1 MYLAVSS
8 PPANLSAVRLFWSP
22 AVPNPGDPQ
31 FPWLEIY
38 ATNLVNG
45 IAALP
50 QDEVDRYPFAP
61 SWGQCVAANGDFGG
75 QFQQVGLVAEEQYSP
90 GWNQWGFRFVDTR
103 SHLKENL
110 KFLLRSATV
119 GQAFGYRSR
128 LGING
133 VTYGVGGTDPEFWFG
148 RPTGDSDYEYS
159 GFRVF
164 STQLNYSLLQQ
175 WRPVQEN
182 YLWRNFAPVDGDPP
196 TGGGYDNIEEIRT
209 LNSPYYR
216 YTGSLANAAPTP
228 VLTNG
233 STSAYY
239 YRWTPDPESEPGA
252 YEQVGLQTNSS
263 GDVFLPNG
271 VRNVYGLPLLAVKG
285 ADVEV
290 PAGASAF
297 WFWEEVDPWYVQT
310 QPPALQTVGYYFNS
324 QTPYFRYGP
333 ARLPLPGTPD
343 FSVTNATPVLIA
355 PFGQLY
361 TVAGWAK
368 QAITNGYAGKFGYL
382 EQYFDQA
389 YTVDTNGVATTNVTG
404 LLSPYGEFFPT
415 EPGPAALVTL
425 PDLETGERGTCM
437 VQVIKLQLDVNHDG
451 VMDLSFGGPDNTS
464 ANRPFVFWVNNDRDY
479 SGNSADYGH
488 EVKLEG
494 TNAVL
499 FYGDGYGQGIGSH
512 RDMEDLAR
520 LWICGMPAL
529 ATNAGY
535 QVTLSWNVS
544 SGSPAINLFRAA
556 ETNGGIGYLTNLAI
570 ATAQL
575 SGNNNYVLGGP
586 GWKIGTISASQ
597 SFTFPGT
604 YFTNSGDKYFLFEGA
619 GVGSGELVMTISQ
632 GTNVLARTSSWF
644 DLKDIKTMF
653 EQAHINH
660 PPVSPPNSA
669 LSDQSTF
676 QEDFTLSADSG
687 EAKQMIVF
695 VHGWRMELW
704 DYYSFSSTMFKR
716 LYWAGYQ
723 GRFASL
729 RWPCLSKGTDGTI
742 GQWLTFNRSEYI
754 SFMSAKA
761 AEEYLRALQARLPG
775 YSINVAAHS
784 QGNILMMETLK
795 RFLTNGSPVI
805 DNYVLM
811 EAAVPAHCY
820 DTNAP
825 NYSTLVDTDAES
837 PTPDTYRGY
846 PGAINNGLRT
856 GGQMVNFFNRLDF
869 AVQLAWE
876 SNEILNKPDF
886 MKDYEYT
893 PQNGAFRESRA
904 ITDPRELMAFVA
916 RPRSRGVGTQIGVQG
931 VIQGGEANLEVE
943 YGFTHDSGDHSGQY
957 NRPIQQVHPFYERM
971 LRSFNF

>member
-1 MYLAVSS
+1 MVNRRTHCRMYDTARRRRK
-8 PPANLSAVRLFWSP
+8 AGKRL
-22 AVPNPGDPQ
+22 D
-31 FPWLEIY
+31 LI
-38 ATNLVNG
+38 
-45 IAALP
+45 
-50 QDEVDRYPFAP
+50 
-61 SWGQCVAANGDFGG
+61 
-75 QFQQVGLVAEEQYSP
+75 
-90 GWNQWGFRFVDTR
+90 
-103 SHLKENL
+103 
-110 KFLLRSATV
+110 
-119 GQAFGYRSR
+119 AFGSQ
-128 LGING
+128 
-133 VTYGVGGTDPEFWFG
+133 PH
-148 RPTGDSDYEYS
+148 S
-159 GFRVF
+159 GF
-164 STQLNYSLLQQ
+164 
-175 WRPVQEN
+175 
-182 YLWRNFAPVDGDPP
+182 
-196 TGGGYDNIEEIRT
+196 
-209 LNSPYYR
+209 
-216 YTGSLANAAPTP
+216 
-228 VLTNG
+228 
-233 STSAYY
+233 
-239 YRWTPDPESEPGA
+239 
-252 YEQVGLQTNSS
+252 
-263 GDVFLPNG
+263 
-271 VRNVYGLPLLAVKG
+271 
-285 ADVEV
+285 
-290 PAGASAF
+290 
-297 WFWEEVDPWYVQT
+297 
-310 QPPALQTVGYYFNS
+310 
-324 QTPYFRYGP
+324 
-333 ARLPLPGTPD
+333 
-343 FSVTNATPVLIA
+343 
-355 PFGQLY
+355 
-361 TVAGWAK
+361 
-368 QAITNGYAGKFGYL
+368 
-382 EQYFDQA
+382 
-389 YTVDTNGVATTNVTG
+389 
-404 LLSPYGEFFPT
+404 
-415 EPGPAALVTL
+415 
-425 PDLETGERGTCM
+425 
-437 VQVIKLQLDVNHDG
+437 
-451 VMDLSFGGPDNTS
+451 
-464 ANRPFVFWVNNDRDY
+464 FWVNNDRDY

-512 RDMEDLAR
+512 RDMEDFAR

-544 SGSPAINLFRAA
+544 SGSPVINLFRAV
-556 ETNGGIGYLTNLAI
+556 ETNGGIGYLTNLTI

-619 GVGSGELVMTISQ
+619 GVGSGELVLTISQ

-653 EQAHINH
+653 EQAHINN
-660 PPVSPPNSA
+660 PPVAPPDTA

-676 QEDFTLSADSG
+676 HEDFTLSADSA

-695 VHGWRMELW
+695 VHGWRMEQW

-754 SFMSAKA
+754 SFMSAKG
-761 AEEYLRALQARLPG
+761 AEEYFRALQTRLPG

-825 NYSTLVDTDAES
+825 NYSTFVDTDAES

-886 MKDYEYT
+886 MNDYEYT
-893 PQNGAFRESRA
+893 PQNGAFRDARA
-904 ITDPRELMAFVA
+904 ITDKRELMAFVA

-931 VIQGGEANLEVE
+931 VIQGGEVNLEVE

-957 NRPIQQVHPFYERM
+957 NRPIQQVHPFYERL